1 MGCEHKR
8 VKSVNCVIFCMDC
21 GARLEGERPL
31 PPPSG
36 APDARKLARA
46 FGPPKGEGLGKA
58 KRTRKKTSS
67 DPA

>member
-21 GARLEGERPL
+21 GAKLAGERPL

-36 APDARKLARA
+36 APS
-46 FGPPKGEGLGKA
+46 PKGEGSGKA
-58 KRTRKKTSS
+58 KRTTKKK
-67 DPA
+67 AEA